1 MKYFRA
7 QFLDLLYNL
16 FFITCSLA
24 FKESNLVEWI
34 NFAFL
39 SESSKKTNCT
49 HLHNGTKQ
57 QIIFSPIADA
67 ESEYDIGFS
76 LTFPG
81 SRNSVK
87 TEFWDT
93 EILPKV
99 TESAK
104 N

>member
-1 MKYFRA
+1 
-7 QFLDLLYNL
+7 
-16 FFITCSLA
+16 
-24 FKESNLVEWI
+24 
-34 NFAFL
+34 
-39 SESSKKTNCT
+39 
-49 HLHNGTKQ
+49 LHNGTKQ